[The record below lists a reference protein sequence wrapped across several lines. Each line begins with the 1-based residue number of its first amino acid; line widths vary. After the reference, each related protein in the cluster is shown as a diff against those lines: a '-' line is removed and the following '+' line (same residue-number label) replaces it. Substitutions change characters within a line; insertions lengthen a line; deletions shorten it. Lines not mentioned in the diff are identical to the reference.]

1 MTGVFFVGAFYAGV
15 FLTGDLAGDLG
26 AALAGV
32 LALVGVLPVLGV
44 SALHLSDR
52 SLLLRPLR
60 GVANLGSLRIL
71 AQLPADGGVGR
82 SGWKIF
88 FAELVIRSRGTE
100 DRRAELAS
108 TPPRSAVA
116 RA

>member
-1 MTGVFFVGAFYAGV
+1 
-15 FLTGDLAGDLG
+15 
-26 AALAGV
+26 
-32 LALVGVLPVLGV
+32 
-44 SALHLSDR
+44 
-52 SLLLRPLR
+52 
-60 GVANLGSLRIL
+60 
-71 AQLPADGGVGR
+71 VGR
-82 SGWKIF
+82 SGWKFF